1 MLRKLFKEGNYS
13 EKETIQRIALQF
25 LNYHCTVLRG
35 ASSANKVGERTLTAR
50 KCFDAVVLSQVFFW
64 TNLLC
69 FSNKNRACQ
78 PYVHTA
84 PFMLVFLK
92 PAKKEDMLV
101 CRISVLLLWQEWL
114 AAQKQSEKEA
124 NNHQKVPKLCKN
136 LSESAK
142 IAVSVTF
149 KSWIVVDGSLVNCQL
164 LMGIRSKFY
173 KDNRVL
179 RVHPHLKCQAHRHQ
193 NQI

>member
-1 MLRKLFKEGNYS
+1 MLQKLFRELPW
-13 EKETIQRIALQF
+13 LQF

-50 KCFDAVVLSQVFFW
+50 KCFDAVVLSQVFFLNKLALFFEQKPGVPALCAHCSFHVSFPKASKERRYVGLQNFSIIIMTSMAW
-64 TNLLC
+64 TKTVWKR
-69 FSNKNRACQ
+69 S
-78 PYVHTA
+78 
-84 PFMLVFLK
+84 
-92 PAKKEDMLV
+92 
-101 CRISVLLLWQEWL
+101 
-114 AAQKQSEKEA
+114 

-136 LSESAK
+136 LSKSAK
-142 IAVSVTF
+142 IATVTF
-149 KSWIVVDGSLVNCQL
+149 KTWIVVDGSLVNCQL

-179 RVHPHLKCQAHRHQ
+179 RVHPHLKCQAHQHQ

>member
-1 MLRKLFKEGNYS
+1 MWSKNSFLTLLQKLFRELPW
-13 EKETIQRIALQF
+13 LQF

-84 PFMLVFLK
+84 PCMLVFLK

-101 CRISVLLLWQEWL
+101 CRISVLLLLWQEWP
-114 AAQKQSEKEA
+114 AEKQSEKEA
-124 NNHQKVPKLCKN
+124 
-136 LSESAK
+136 
-142 IAVSVTF
+142 IT
-149 KSWIVVDGSLVNCQL
+149 
-164 LMGIRSKFY
+164 IR
-173 KDNRVL
+173 
-179 RVHPHLKCQAHRHQ
+179 KCQNCAKTFQKKCQ
-193 NQI
+193 NCNCDF

>member
-1 MLRKLFKEGNYS
+1 MLRCRCAFTS
-13 EKETIQRIALQF
+13 
-25 LNYHCTVLRG
+25 
-35 ASSANKVGERTLTAR
+35 
-50 KCFDAVVLSQVFFW
+50 FFW

-101 CRISVLLLWQEWL
+101 CRISVLLLWQVWPE
-114 AAQKQSEKEA
+114 QKQSEKEA
-124 NNHQKVPKLCKN
+124 ITIRKCQNCAKKN
-136 LSESAK
+136 LSKSAK
-142 IAVSVTF
+142 IATVTF
-149 KSWIVVDGSLVNCQL
+149 KTWIVVDGSLVNCQL

-179 RVHPHLKCQAHRHQ
+179 RVHPHLKCQAHQHQ